1 MFSFGCRL
9 FLVRVQDF
17 PYINLVGKD
26 RKYAVTLIHHCCAT
40 EKSALTV
47 DILIYIYIYI
57 YFFVSAIVSR
67 DHVFFVSFPKEWKTY
82 DLTQLFSPFG
92 KLDFS
97 RCKL

>member
-1 MFSFGCRL
+1 MFSSGCRL

-26 RKYAVTLIHHCCAT
+26 RKYAVTLLHHCCAT
-40 EKSALTV
+40 DKSTLTV
-47 DILIYIYIYI
+47 DICIYL
-57 YFFVSAIVSR
+57 FVSAVVSR

-92 KLDFS
+92 KLNCS
-97 RCKL
+97 RCEEGGK